1 MRVGLVAGE
10 ASGDLL
16 GAGLIEAIRRLQPD
30 AQFEGVAGDA
40 MQAAGCEAWENSEAL
55 AVMGLVEPLKE
66 LPRLLRLRRML
77 IDRWA
82 AAPPDVFVGID
93 AQDFNLSL
101 ELKLKRLG
109 IRTVHYV
116 SPTVW
121 AWRQGRV
128 HKIGRAA
135 DTVLCLFP
143 FEKKFYDEHGVSA
156 EFIGHRMADSLAP
169 VPQTDAAR
177 EKLGIAADIVVAVL
191 PGSRSGEVSRLGS
204 TFAEACALLHEQLPQ
219 VRFIAPMAG
228 SGVRLTFCEQLDAA
242 GIAAEFTVIDGD
254 APTAIAASD
263 VVLIA
268 SGTATL
274 QAALIGRAMVVAYR
288 LAPTTYRI
296 AKVLRL
302 VKSRF
307 ISLPNL
313 LADEALVPEFI
324 QDEASPEALCDA
336 LLQMLSDERRRSSIQ
351 DRMAT
356 LQQQLALGADDRAA
370 RAVLDVASRR

>member
-1 MRVGLVAGE
+1 
-10 ASGDLL
+10 
-16 GAGLIEAIRRLQPD
+16 
-30 AQFEGVAGDA
+30 
-40 MQAAGCEAWENSEAL
+40 
-55 AVMGLVEPLKE
+55 MGLVEPLKE
-66 LPRLLRLRRML
+66 IPRLLRLRRML

-93 AQDFNLSL
+93 APDFNLGL
-101 ELKLKRLG
+101 ELKLKRHG

-135 DTVLCLFP
+135 DKVLCLFP

-156 EFIGHRMADSLAP
+156 EFVGHRMADSLAP
-169 VPQTDAAR
+169 VAHTEAAR
-177 EKLGIAADIVVAVL
+177 EKLGIDAETVVAVL
-191 PGSRSGEVSRLGS
+191 PGSRVGEVSRLGS
-204 TFAEACALLHEQLPQ
+204 EFASACALLHAELPQ
-219 VRFIAPMAG
+219 VRFVAPMAG
-228 SGVRLTFCEQLDAA
+228 AAVREIFSEQLA
-242 GIAAEFTVIDGD
+242 AAEIAGAFTVIDAD

-288 LAPTTYRI
+288 LAPATYQI
-296 AKVLRL
+296 AKLLRL

-324 QDEASPEALCDA
+324 QDEASPQVLCDA
-336 LLQMLSDERRRSSIQ
+336 LLQMLTDEQRRKSIQ
-351 DRMAT
+351 ERLAT

-370 RAVLDVASRR
+370 RAVLKIASVQ